1 MQQVQAYKVGDKL
14 FLTQQEAEAYQEQ
27 LNWSAIKEEINTI
40 VKNILTTNVTLPND
54 YHEFWES
61 HNTGYKTHLELLQH
75 LFVNY
80 YEQIL
85 DIVSNINLLKNP
97 PNEQ

>member
-1 MQQVQAYKVGDKL
+1 MEQVQAYKVGNKL
-14 FLTQQEAEAYQEQ
+14 FLTQQEAEAYQEV

-40 VKNILTTNVTLPND
+40 VKNVLTTNVSLPND
-54 YHEFWES
+54 YHETWES
-61 HNTGYKTHLELLQH
+61 HEKGYKTNLELLQH

-80 YEQIL
+80 YEQML